1 MKTAGWIILAFG
13 ILSIFGSIIGGRS
26 AAGPFFWTALGAF
39 LLHRGY
45 QKEKEK
51 KDKDEWSNGLK
62 EEKIENRPFIIRDPS
77 SDLSINQKYAI
88 VNLLAFI
95 QGASPLSAYNE
106 KSTQIFQSIIDS
118 LNLSQ
123 QEIEKC
129 IKVSMNHDPDIAT
142 NMMMNSLAEIR
153 DRRYINTL
161 HKQCQQIAEI
171 SGDREYIEI
180 VENIFQELNS
190 RIQ

>member
-13 ILSIFGSIIGGRS
+13 ILGIFGSIIGGTS
-26 AAGPFFWTALGAF
+26 AAGPFFWTAIGAF

-51 KDKDEWSNGLK
+51 KDKDEWSNELK

-77 SDLSINQKYAI
+77 SDLSINQKHAI

-123 QEIEKC
+123 QEVEKC
-129 IKVSMNHDPDIAT
+129 IKVSMNHDPDIVT
-142 NMMMNSLAEIR
+142 NTMMNSLAEIR

-171 SGDREYIEI
+171 SGDRECMEI

>member
-13 ILSIFGSIIGGRS
+13 ILSIFGSIIGGTS

-62 EEKIENRPFIIRDPS
+62 EEKIENRPFIIRNPS